1 MNTIFTAMQLARAL
15 GVKRQAAQRLLS
27 GVAHSG
33 QVVVN
38 GRPAGAWM
46 ISELPA
52 PLQELLARRMEEAG
66 FRNAEQFLSAP
77 AKRWES
83 AIPLAEVSQDCVDRA
98 VKLQRALR
106 RTLELRDDLTVPSG
120 ELERIGLEDYRREFG
135 HAVSGRHLRDLVKRT
150 MERDGGAGQF
160 DRLDLF
166 LDEKP
171 ARNNATRP
179 PISLTVQTEFRE
191 LQGAISSFKNPAEPT
206 GAEKDYLWL
215 RTFELFEEKLADGKA
230 PKKVKSALVKFLAR
244 NAPFLSAG
252 PDALRVAFNRKYS
265 RWLERDRA
273 AEALQ
278 DGRKEKSGFYRAPE
292 LKAEDRDAL
301 IAHAV
306 LNCDGRVSQ
315 AWRELAGRNALN
327 EDLQAHYLSS
337 PASKSYCPTRIREAV
352 KYEVAMMDDIHHGP
366 RQDKLNGAHIS
377 RDWSGVA
384 AMDWLCGDDATL
396 EVYFYVPDG
405 KGWFTLMRGQFLP
418 MIDLRS
424 LRVLGFGLRPQKSYN
439 AAMIRTLITRV
450 CDEHGLP
457 RKGFYFERGI
467 WANSRLLKG
476 DTSADPFSW
485 PETELGLRSL
495 GLRFVHSKLPRSK
508 PIERVIG
515 ALQDL
520 MEGEPGYVGPDEMHE
535 KFERV
540 KKAKLQ
546 AEAKKVHP
554 SEHFYSLDQ
563 WEARLEEISAQYNA
577 TPQGGTMTGGLSPD
591 DAFFQF
597 RRADDP
603 PTKLPPSCR
612 YLLAHHRRPLK
623 VTSNGITL
631 RFGNQAFNYRNE
643 ETGRLRGQMVL
654 AWWNPEL
661 PEVLTVTDMNR
672 KNAFCVELSP
682 NVPAMDAPAELVE
695 QEMERIAAHQSYAC
709 VRYRT
714 LRAKYAT
721 PFRRPI
727 VAPATAELG
736 EQIGAGQA
744 RIAAQ
749 RDEEQRRQRGV
760 RKRAGELGIR
770 AGLAENSER
779 TQSALDLM
787 AEARWEHE
795 SEVSG
800 GRATSKAQEQL

>member
-1 MNTIFTAMQLARAL
+1 M
-15 GVKRQAAQRLLS
+15 KRQAAQRLLS
-27 GVAHSG
+27 TIAPSG

-38 GRPAGAWM
+38 GRPANAWL
-46 ISELPA
+46 ISALPA
-52 PLQELLARRMEEAG
+52 HSQDLLASRAQG
-66 FRNAEQFLSAP
+66 LGYRNAEQLLSAP
-77 AKRWES
+77 ARQWEPPF
-83 AIPLAEVSQDCVDRA
+83 PLAEVAQHCLDGA
-98 VKLQRALR
+98 VKLQRALLR
-106 RTLELRDDLTVPSG
+106 RLELEDDLRVSAA
-120 ELERIGLEDYRREFG
+120 ELEQIALEDYRREFG
-135 HAVSGRHLRDLVKRT
+135 HAISGRHLRDVVKRT
-150 MERDGGAGQF
+150 LERDGGAGQF
-160 DRLDLF
+160 SRLELF
-166 LDEKP
+166 LAERP
-171 ARNNATRP
+171 ARKDAARP
-179 PISLTVQTEFRE
+179 AIPLAVQTEFRE
-191 LQGAISSFKNPAEPT
+191 LRDVIGTFKNPAQP
-206 GAEKDYLWL
+206 GAAERAYLWL
-215 RTFELFEEKLADGKA
+215 RAFELFEEKIAAGK
-230 PKKVKSALVKFLAR
+230 PRKKVKSGLVRFLAR
-244 NAPFLSAG
+244 NAPFMAASAE
-252 PDALRVAFNRKYS
+252 ALRVAFNRKYNHWIES
-265 RWLERDRA
+265 GRA
-273 AEALQ
+273 AVALQ
-278 DGRKEKSGFYRAPE
+278 DGRSEKSGFHRAPE

-315 AWRELAGRNALN
+315 AWRELAGKNALS
-327 EDLQAHYLSS
+327 EELLAYHLSN

-352 KYEVAMMDDIHHGP
+352 KYDVGMMDDIHHGP

-418 MIDLRS
+418 MIDVRS
-424 LRVLGFGLRPQKSYN
+424 LRVLGFGLRPEKSYN

-476 DTSADPFSW
+476 DASADPLSW

-540 KKAKLQ
+540 QKAKLQ
-546 AEAKKVHP
+546 VQARKTHP
-554 SEHFYSLDQ
+554 SEHFYSLDE

-577 TPQGGTMTGGLSPD
+577 TPQGGKMTGGHSPD
-591 DAFFQF
+591 DAFFKF

-603 PTKLPPSCR
+603 PTKLPASCR
-612 YLLAHHRRPLK
+612 YLLAHHKRPLK

-631 RFGNQAFNYRNE
+631 RFGKQAYNYRNE

-661 PEVLTVTDMNR
+661 PETLTVTDMNR
-672 KNAFCVELSP
+672 ENAFCVALSP
-682 NVPAMDAPAELVE
+682 SLPAMDATTE
-695 QEMERIAAHQSYAC
+695 QLEDEFGRIAAHQSYAR
-709 VRYRT
+709 VRYRM
-714 LRAKYAT
+714 LRTKYAT
-721 PFRRPI
+721 PFRRA
-727 VAPATAELG
+727 VVDGATADLG
-736 EQIGAGQA
+736 RQIEAQQAQTRAEQGQEA
-744 RIAAQ
+744 
-749 RDEEQRRQRGV
+749 RRQTKLSSLSRNLNMTLSPAAARRPETLPAV
-760 RKRAGELGIR
+760 ERLSQLLKEE
-770 AGLAENSER
+770 EN
-779 TQSALDLM
+779 T
-787 AEARWEHE
+787 
-795 SEVSG
+795 
-800 GRATSKAQEQL
+800 